1 MMMFFLL
8 VPTLLIFLGL
18 QVISSVPVTFLLFYS
33 WLLLVPV
40 VDGLFV
46 KKGTPRETFSSLGF
60 SIQRNNV
67 WTGLWTGF
75 IFLFVILSGGYFF
88 QSFLFDRADLSELLA
103 RWNFTGDFTGG
114 LVLILMLINPVLEE
128 MYWRGYMHDK
138 LTRKYKPQTVILLT
152 ALFYSL
158 YHLLSVIP
166 LFAWPYNVMM
176 VVPVFL
182 AGLIWGYMRQRHHSV
197 VGSIISHVLAD
208 AGIMGIYLLF
218 LA

>member
-1 MMMFFLL
+1 
-8 VPTLLIFLGL
+8 
-18 QVISSVPVTFLLFYS
+18 
-33 WLLLVPV
+33 
-40 VDGLFV
+40 
-46 KKGTPRETFSSLGF
+46 
-60 SIQRNNV
+60 
-67 WTGLWTGF
+67 
-75 IFLFVILSGGYFF
+75 
-88 QSFLFDRADLSELLA
+88 
-103 RWNFTGDFTGG
+103 
-114 LVLILMLINPVLEE
+114 E
-128 MYWRGYMHDK
+128 MYWRGYMHNK

-182 AGLIWGYMRQRHHSV
+182 AGLIWGYMRQGHHSV